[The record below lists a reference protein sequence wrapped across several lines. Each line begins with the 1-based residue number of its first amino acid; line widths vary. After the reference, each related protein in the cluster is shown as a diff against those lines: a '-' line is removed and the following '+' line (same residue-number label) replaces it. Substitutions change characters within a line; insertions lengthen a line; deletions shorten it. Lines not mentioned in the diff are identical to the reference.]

1 MKNVLEMCPL
11 AGTCR
16 MKGCSMCVSSKGENS
31 ECEHYREIR
40 KRLDRAK
47 FVGFMLGAAFFLFVQ
62 LAIAVARMANGDDT
76 KISQD
81 LGASAGTRGC
91 EMRSGD

>member
-16 MKGCSMCVSSKGENS
+16 MKGCSMCVSSKGETS
-31 ECEHYREIR
+31 ECEHYRVIC
-40 KRLDRAK
+40 KRLDREK
-47 FVGFMLGAAFFLFVQ
+47 FVGFLLGAVFALSVIFLTV
-62 LAIAVARMANGDDT
+62 VARSADCGAMQ
-76 KISQD
+76 ISQV